1 MNALNITKQLCSN
14 GNQTVSRIWK
24 LAFESEKINHGTP
37 SGIDNT
43 TSVYG
48 GYIQFKTRDEFKVI
62 DSKKQFVH
70 KVPILVVNTGT
81 AGNTKRLV
89 HGVRA
94 LHSTYGDIVRPLF
107 QSIDGIGEHLM
118 NSLLDEELSPQDLT
132 KTVHDLFS
140 MNHGVLQSIGVGH
153 PSIDRVKNICQE
165 YGLAKGF
172 KITGAGG
179 GGCVIVSLLT
189 KKGTLGTEQVEKV
202 RSALKSQGFESYL
215 VETGQNGMSCRFH

>member
-1 MNALNITKQLCSN
+1 M
-14 GNQTVSRIWK
+14 SRIWK

-48 GYIQFKTRDEFKVI
+48 GYIQFKTKEDFKVI
-62 DSKKQFVH
+62 ETKSQFVH
-70 KVPILVVNTGT
+70 AVPLLVINSGVT
-81 AGNTKRLV
+81 GNTKRLV

-94 LHSTYGDIVRPLF
+94 LHSTYSDIIPPML
-107 QSIDGIGEHLM
+107 QSVDGIGECLM
-118 NSLLDEELSPQDLT
+118 TTLLDEELSPEQLT
-132 KTVHDLFS
+132 KTVDELFA

-153 PSIDRVKNICQE
+153 PSIDEIKSVCHQHGI
-165 YGLAKGF
+165 GKGF

-189 KKGTLGTEQVEKV
+189 KQGVLEKEKVDAV
-202 RSALKSQGFESYL
+202 RSALSSHGFESYL
-215 VETGQNGMSCRFH
+215 VETGQSGMSCRFHK